1 MKLDTTMIE
10 MDYDELTIEGATH
23 NKAIGIIAKE
33 WGMTQEEVHNII
45 NPYLKNMDNIDF
57 TGDLGEII

>member
-10 MDYDELTIEGATH
+10 MEYDDLTGEGLSH
-23 NKAIGIIAKE
+23 NKAIGKIAKE

-45 NPYLKNMDNIDF
+45 NPYLKNIDNIDF